1 MRFDLFDIPLLQKQL
16 AAAPIVSPY
25 PHDLAVAIICDTF
38 RLTEGVRPPTL
49 ADWKDLEQRYK
60 HPLWKEQVAM
70 LAHVLVSTSL
80 REATMGTL
88 RKGANTRQL
97 VQDFFDGIEP
107 LTAEMVRSNAFRQEE
122 FLRKWV
128 KATGGQVMNESARD
142 SAARLEQLDYKKATY
157 ELKRAEHARKKE
169 AEKREKL
176 IAEAEKRA
184 AEARGWRE

>member
-16 AAAPIVSPY
+16 SAAPIVSPY
-25 PHDLAVAIICDTF
+25 AHDLAVAIICDTF
-38 RLTEGVRPPTL
+38 RLVDGVKPPTL
-49 ADWKDLEQRYK
+49 ADWRDLEQRYK
-60 HPLWKEQVAM
+60 HALWKEQVAM

-80 REATMGTL
+80 REQTVGTMRG
-88 RKGANTRQL
+88 GANTRK
-97 VQDFFDGIEP
+97 VMEVFFDSIEP

-128 KATGGQVMNESARD
+128 VAVDGQVMNESVRD

-157 ELKRAEHARKKE
+157 ELRRAEHARKKE
-169 AEKREKL
+169 AEKREKA

-184 AEARGWRE
+184 AEARGWHE